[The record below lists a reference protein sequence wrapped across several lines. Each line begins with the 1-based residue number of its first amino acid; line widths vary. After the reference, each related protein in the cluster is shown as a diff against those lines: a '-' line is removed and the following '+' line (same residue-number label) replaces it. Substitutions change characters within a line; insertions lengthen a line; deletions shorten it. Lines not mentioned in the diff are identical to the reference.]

1 MRESIFVGF
10 DIDCGRWVQAG
21 VGRGWGS
28 GKRSG
33 KGTNRHIQGLA
44 LRVKGPIATLP
55 PNRVG
60 RDVEP
65 LQSSKFSVSSLK
77 QGLNLETWDFL
88 PAREDIRPTSRWG
101 SGEMRSRLRKGTE
114 RA

>member
-10 DIDCGRWVQAG
+10 DIDWGRWVQAG

-44 LRVKGPIATLP
+44 RRVKGPIATLP

-60 RDVEP
+60 RAVEP
-65 LQSSKFSVSSLK
+65 PRSSNPSVSR
-77 QGLNLETWDFL
+77 LNLGNPQL
-88 PAREDIRPTSRWG
+88 
-101 SGEMRSRLRKGTE
+101 
-114 RA
+114 

>member
-10 DIDCGRWVQAG
+10 DIDWGRWVQAG

-60 RDVEP
+60 RAVEP
-65 LQSSKFSVSSLK
+65 LQSSKFSGSSLK
-77 QGLNLETWDFL
+77 QGLKLET
-88 PAREDIRPTSRWG
+88 
-101 SGEMRSRLRKGTE
+101 
-114 RA
+114 

>member
-10 DIDCGRWVQAG
+10 DIDWGRRVQAG

-28 GKRSG
+28 EKRSG

-60 RDVEP
+60 RDFVEP
-65 LQSSKFSVSSLK
+65 YRSLKFSVSSLK
-77 QGLNLETWDFL
+77 HPTGLQT
-88 PAREDIRPTSRWG
+88 
-101 SGEMRSRLRKGTE
+101 
-114 RA
+114 